1 VAVAKMKLV
10 SIIGHMQNLDAVV
23 RVCGS
28 CGVFQP
34 DDALTFFSDTSG
46 FAAILTP
53 IPSAVWRRL
62 PAGPAGRSR

>member
-1 VAVAKMKLV
+1 MAVAKMKLV

-46 FAAILTP
+46 FAAIK
-53 IPSAVWRRL
+53 
-62 PAGPAGRSR
+62 